1 MNERRVSLPS
11 PSTPYLRQSAAQRTR
26 RAGKAASLSSAPCT
40 PAGDARVWSVT
51 CPQYVPLPAAPPAA
65 HALYTCAC
73 GFCRAVRGSGEEQP
87 GGDAQR
93 RPDFLRPCPGH
104 PRRTAEPSWRG
115 DRPQLVAQAPGGLN
129 TATCSGPVN
138 TWGTDC
144 FLRLRA
150 GRLPGSPPPPPRGHR
165 RAPVR
170 TCTWGTF
177 WLPVGSQG
185 LRSAGRSPPPPA
197 RPVPQLFGP

>member
-1 MNERRVSLPS
+1 MGKPAQSFDPVPTPER
-11 PSTPYLRQSAAQRTR
+11 
-26 RAGKAASLSSAPCT
+26 SSAHPESRQGGLAVVSAVHT
-40 PAGDARVWSVT
+40 AGDARVWSVT
-51 CPQYVPLPAAPPAA
+51 CPQYVPLPAAPPPRAA

-115 DRPQLVAQAPGGLN
+115 DRPQLVAQASGGLN

-150 GRLPGSPPPPPRGHR
+150 GRLPGSPP
-165 RAPVR
+165 
-170 TCTWGTF
+170 
-177 WLPVGSQG
+177 
-185 LRSAGRSPPPPA
+185 LRHAGIA
-197 RPVPQLFGP
+197 AHL